1 MVVRTRSYYAKNTA
15 SASGAATRSKMLHT
29 DSLREASIRSY
40 KIYTPKRKVRISEY
54 EDTLGEHHNDDH
66 QPENIDVLM
75 SDAADIMVS
84 FQNHDADVPHCCI
97 NPMSPIQK
105 YIYRID
111 VYNVEQ
117 TIHYKTA
124 YVIYDVNTRKYTVH
138 VIVSNVYMDE
148 IDGGGAVSGGGVSGG
163 GGGGDVGNSA
173 YSPRA
178 WKLPLPKDTIQ
189 MKYSTYSRDST
200 LNYIF
205 AVVIP
210 SMEYDYYIKDDVI
223 GVVGIDEPLLH
234 NEDAC
239 FYDIERIVH
248 NSTSDETTNGYKAF
262 MLIPSRN
269 FWYLPSTAT
278 AYTSTTTVMNRYTEA
293 AAKAILEIL

>member
-1 MVVRTRSYYAKNTA
+1 MVVRTRSYYAKNTN
-15 SASGAATRSKMLHT
+15 SASGASGTVAASRSKMLHT
-29 DSLREASIRSY
+29 HSLREASIRSY

-54 EDTLGEHHNDDH
+54 EDTLGEEHHDDH

-111 VYNVEQ
+111 VYNAEQ

-124 YVIYDVNTRKYTVH
+124 YVIYDPNTRKYTVH
-138 VIVSNVYMDE
+138 VIVSNVYTDE
-148 IDGGGAVSGGGVSGG
+148 IDGSSVSGG
-163 GGGGDVGNSA
+163 GGGSVSNSA
-173 YSPRA
+173 AYSSTRGP
-178 WKLPLPKDTIQ
+178 KLPPPKDTIQ
-189 MKYSTYSRDST
+189 MKYSTYGREST

-205 AVVIP
+205 AIVIP
-210 SMEYDYYIKDDVI
+210 SVEYDYYIKDDII
-223 GVVGIDEPLLH
+223 GIVGIDNSTLY

-248 NSTSDETTNGYKAF
+248 DSTSNETTNGYKAF

-269 FWYLPSTAT
+269 FWYIPSTAA
-278 AYTSTTTVMNRYTEA
+278 AYTATTTLMKA
-293 AAKAILEIL
+293 AASAILEIL